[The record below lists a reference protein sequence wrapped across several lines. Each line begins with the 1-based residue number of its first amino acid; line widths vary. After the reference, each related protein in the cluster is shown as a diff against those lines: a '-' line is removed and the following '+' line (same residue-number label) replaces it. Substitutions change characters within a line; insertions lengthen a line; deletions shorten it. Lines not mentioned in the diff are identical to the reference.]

1 MDEKQV
7 NIGGVQPVQKN
18 ANLQISQ
25 EEFIVPMDVV
35 DLPSQGKLYP
45 GGQST
50 VKIKYLT
57 AEDENI
63 LMSPDL
69 IRTGKVL
76 DALLE
81 NCVVV
86 DGLTPKEMLVGD
98 RNKVLVDL
106 RISGYGHEYEVE
118 MTDPETNMPFTAI
131 VDLRKLKSKLL
142 EVTPDSFGE
151 FTVIIPKFNVP
162 VKFRFLNGDDED
174 FLTKKAQATQR
185 KNKKGFVVSNA
196 LTERYLRQIM
206 EVKGN
211 RDKFYIQ
218 KFIGAMPISDSLF
231 LREYINQIEPAI
243 DLKYE
248 FEAPSGA
255 VFEADIPLTA
265 KLFWPNAKV

>member
-1 MDEKQV
+1 MEEKQV
-7 NIGGVQPVQKN
+7 NIGGVQPIQKN
-18 ANLQISQ
+18 VAATMQQ

-35 DLPSQGKLYP
+35 ELPSQGKLYP
-45 GGQST
+45 NGQNT

-63 LMSPDL
+63 LMSPEL

-81 NCVVV
+81 NCVVI
-86 DGLTPKEMLVGD
+86 DGLTTKEMLVGD
-98 RNKVLVDL
+98 RNKVLIDL
-106 RISGYGHEYEVE
+106 RINGYGHEYEVE
-118 MTDPETNMPFTAI
+118 MIDPETNSSFTTI
-131 VDLRKLKSKLL
+131 VDLRKLQSKHL
-142 EVTPDSFGE
+142 EITPDSQGE
-151 FTVIIPKFNVP
+151 FTVTLPKFNVP

-174 FLTKKAQATQR
+174 YLTKKAQSAQK
-185 KNKKGFVVSNA
+185 KNKKGFVVSNT

-231 LREYINQIEPAI
+231 LREYITQIEPGI

-248 FEAPSGA
+248 FEAPSGGT
-255 VFEADIPLTA
+255 FEADVPITPR
-265 KLFWPNAKV
+265 LFYPNYKG